1 MSFAARQVTTSE
13 PWAGA
18 AIAVATFSAPYVSV
32 YPWGNGFGSK
42 YADPSV
48 LVGSAAY
55 KPAFAPSGNAL
66 AVVHQ
71 DPPFVSAYAWNAGF
85 GTKYANPSVLPTL
98 NSNDVAFN
106 PAGTVVAVAHD
117 ATPYISVYAWNDV
130 TGFGTKYTDPA
141 TLPTGDAYGVSF
153 SAGGGDIAI
162 AHENSPYVTTY
173 AFSAGAGFIAKYA
186 DPATLPTGD
195 GSGIAFRR
203 FGGASVALAVAHNTS
218 PYVSVYAWSGGGGF
232 GSKFANPAVLPNGNA
247 RSVAWSPS
255 GGQIAVSSAATP
267 PFLSSN
273 VSVYAWSSG
282 FGSRYADPVISV
294 PGGTSYD
301 VAFSG
306 GGDAIA
312 LAGDAYPYLV
322 AYRWSAGG
330 WGSRYADPAISPNG
344 TAYGVAWKA

>member
-1 MSFAARQVTTSE
+1 MSFAARQVTTSS
-13 PWAGA
+13 PWSGA
-18 AIAVATFSAPYVSV
+18 AIAVATFNSPNVCV

-42 YADPSV
+42 YADPASPI
-48 LVGSAAY
+48 GSIAF
-55 KPAFAPSGNAL
+55 KPAFSPSGNAL
-66 AVVHQ
+66 AVAHFGS
-71 DPPFVSAYAWNAGF
+71 PYISAYAWNAGF
-85 GTKYANPSVLPTL
+85 GTKYSNPAVLPTTVA
-98 NSNDVAFN
+98 NDVTFN
-106 PAGTVVAVAHD
+106 PAGTVVAVAHNGS
-117 ATPYISVYAWNDV
+117 PYISVYAWDAV
-130 TGFGTKYTDPA
+130 TGFGTKYTDPS
-141 TLPTGDAYGVSF
+141 TLPTGNAYGVSF
-153 SAGGGDIAI
+153 SAGGGDLAV

-173 AFSAGAGFIAKYA
+173 AFSSGPGFIAKYA

-195 GSGIAFRR
+195 GSGVSFSR
-203 FGGASVALAVAHNTS
+203 FGGASVALAVAHNIS
-218 PYVSVYAWSGGGGF
+218 PYLSVYAWSPGGGF
-232 GSKFANPAVLPNGNA
+232 GSKFADPAVLPNGNA
-247 RSVAWSPS
+247 RSVAWSPNGS
-255 GGQIAVSSAATP
+255 QIAVSSAATP

-312 LAGDAYPYLV
+312 LAGDTYPYLA

-330 WGSRYADPAISPNG
+330 WGSRYADPAVSPSG